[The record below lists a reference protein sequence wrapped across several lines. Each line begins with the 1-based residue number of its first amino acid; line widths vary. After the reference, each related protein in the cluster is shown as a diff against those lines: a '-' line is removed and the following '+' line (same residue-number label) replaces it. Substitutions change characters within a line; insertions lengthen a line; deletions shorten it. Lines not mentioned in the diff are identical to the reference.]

1 MTSARVVPQPRTRT
15 RRPSPETA
23 RPWGFA
29 PTSMVATR
37 RSLPVSITLTVDAP
51 SLLTYTFR
59 PSGVITSPCGP
70 FGTGMVPTTLFWAMS
85 ITATASS
92 WNRPT
97 YALGAATA
105 WPVHNNHP
113 ATRAEIHTVITT
125 SLRMLASLEVL
136 KSSAAVIRDV
146 DEGRSRSART
156 GRALV
161 SSLHR
166 WDRDQVGAE
175 GVRRLSLVTFFC
187 PRWFLCPDE

>member
-1 MTSARVVPQPRTRT
+1 MRRDRLVTSGSTI
-15 RRPSPETA
+15 E
-23 RPWGFA
+23 G
-29 PTSMVATR
+29 
-37 RSLPVSITLTVDAP
+37 
-51 SLLTYTFR
+51 
-59 PSGVITSPCGP
+59 GG
-70 FGTGMVPTTLFWAMS
+70 GMVISPSRVQETGSGTPTTLFWAMS

-105 WPVHNNHP
+105 WPVQNNHP
-113 ATRAEIHTVITT
+113 ATRAEIPTVIATR
-125 SLRMLASLEVL
+125 LRMMASLEVL

-146 DEGRSRSART
+146 GEGRSRSART
-156 GRALV
+156 ARELV